1 MIFMGSF
8 IEYMNYS
15 TILLINRRKLYFFCE
30 WFDLSRK
37 GTRVDPKYNIVDIHM
52 TSRYQPFDP
61 FILAYNIRQVYH
73 VQYPRYRKDNRG
85 WCVAIKTKPRG
96 RIESNEVEDD
106 VPYQVDEMSH
116 VNEVIE
122 VEHVSGFHHI

>member
-1 MIFMGSF
+1 M
-8 IEYMNYS
+8 
-15 TILLINRRKLYFFCE
+15 
-30 WFDLSRK
+30 
-37 GTRVDPKYNIVDIHM
+37 DPKYNIVDIHM

-61 FILAYNIRQVYH
+61 FILAYNVRQVYY
-73 VQYPRYRKDNRG
+73 VQYPPSRKDNRG
-85 WCVAIKTKPRG
+85 WCVAIKTKSRG
-96 RIESNEVEDD
+96 RIELNEVEDD